1 MESARSLVHRF
12 RCLQIADALEAS
24 FPLAVSLTPAEPA
37 IWAYS
42 LFHCR
47 CKNYLT
53 QPGCIFIHVNAYSCI
68 MSKLTR
74 QQLILQLIE
83 NGNVASQEDL
93 RRALVR
99 HGQKV
104 TQATLSR
111 DIHELGIVKTANGY
125 ARANDVNA
133 EAALPAAERL
143 VREFVLSVRE
153 AQNQL
158 VIKTSVGSAQP
169 VAAALDAEGWEE
181 MLGTIAGDDTI
192 LIICEN
198 SRDAERVAGRIREML
213 A

>member
-1 MESARSLVHRF
+1 M
-12 RCLQIADALEAS
+12 
-24 FPLAVSLTPAEPA
+24 
-37 IWAYS
+37 
-42 LFHCR
+42 
-47 CKNYLT
+47 
-53 QPGCIFIHVNAYSCI
+53 
-68 MSKLTR
+68 
-74 QQLILQLIE
+74 QLIE

-93 RRALVR
+93 RRGLVR

-125 ARANDVNA
+125 ARADVNA

>member
-1 MESARSLVHRF
+1 
-12 RCLQIADALEAS
+12 
-24 FPLAVSLTPAEPA
+24 
-37 IWAYS
+37 
-42 LFHCR
+42 
-47 CKNYLT
+47 
-53 QPGCIFIHVNAYSCI
+53 

-125 ARANDVNA
+125 ARANDANA

-192 LIICEN
+192 LIICQS

>member
-1 MESARSLVHRF
+1 
-12 RCLQIADALEAS
+12 
-24 FPLAVSLTPAEPA
+24 
-37 IWAYS
+37 
-42 LFHCR
+42 
-47 CKNYLT
+47 
-53 QPGCIFIHVNAYSCI
+53 

-93 RRALVR
+93 RRALAR
-99 HGQKV
+99 HSERV

-111 DIHELGIVKTANGY
+111 DIHELGLVKTAGGY
-125 ARANDVNA
+125 ARAQAAAA
-133 EAALPAAERL
+133 EPVLPSAERL
-143 VREFVLSVRE
+143 VREFVLSVHE

-158 VIKTSVGSAQP
+158 VLKTSVGSAQP

-181 MLGTIAGDDTI
+181 SLGSIAGDDTI

-198 SRDAERVAGRIREML
+198 KHDAERLANRIREML

>member
-1 MESARSLVHRF
+1 
-12 RCLQIADALEAS
+12 
-24 FPLAVSLTPAEPA
+24 
-37 IWAYS
+37 
-42 LFHCR
+42 
-47 CKNYLT
+47 
-53 QPGCIFIHVNAYSCI
+53 

-93 RRALVR
+93 RRALAR
-99 HGQKV
+99 HSERV

-111 DIHELGIVKTANGY
+111 DIHELGLVKTGGGY
-125 ARANDVNA
+125 VRAQAAAA
-133 EAALPAAERL
+133 ESVLPSAERL

-158 VIKTSVGSAQP
+158 VLKTSVGSAQP
-169 VAAALDAEGWEE
+169 VAAALDAEGWDES
-181 MLGTIAGDDTI
+181 LGSIAGDDTI

-198 SRDAERVAGRIREML
+198 KHDAERLAKRIREML

>member
-1 MESARSLVHRF
+1 
-12 RCLQIADALEAS
+12 
-24 FPLAVSLTPAEPA
+24 
-37 IWAYS
+37 
-42 LFHCR
+42 
-47 CKNYLT
+47 
-53 QPGCIFIHVNAYSCI
+53 

-93 RRALVR
+93 RRALAR
-99 HGQKV
+99 HSQRV

-111 DIHELGIVKTANGY
+111 DIHELGIVKTPDGY
-125 ARANDVNA
+125 VRASAPADPS
-133 EAALPAAERL
+133 LPSAQRL

-158 VIKTSVGSAQP
+158 VLKTAVGSAQP

-181 MLGTIAGDDTI
+181 CLGSIAGDDTI

-198 SRDAERVAGRIREML
+198 KHDAERVANRIREML

>member
-1 MESARSLVHRF
+1 M
-12 RCLQIADALEAS
+12 
-24 FPLAVSLTPAEPA
+24 
-37 IWAYS
+37 
-42 LFHCR
+42 
-47 CKNYLT
+47 
-53 QPGCIFIHVNAYSCI
+53 
-68 MSKLTR
+68 
-74 QQLILQLIE
+74 ILQLIE

-93 RRALVR
+93 RRGLSR

-125 ARANDVNA
+125 PRANDVNA

>member
-1 MESARSLVHRF
+1 
-12 RCLQIADALEAS
+12 
-24 FPLAVSLTPAEPA
+24 
-37 IWAYS
+37 
-42 LFHCR
+42 
-47 CKNYLT
+47 
-53 QPGCIFIHVNAYSCI
+53 

-93 RRALVR
+93 RRGLAR

-111 DIHELGIVKTANGY
+111 DIHELGIVKTVNGY
-125 ARANDVNA
+125 ARPGDAAA
-133 EAALPAAERL
+133 EAALPATERL

-158 VIKTSVGSAQP
+158 VLKTSVGSAQP
-169 VAAALDAEGWEE
+169 VAAALDGEGWDE

-198 SRDAERVAGRIREML
+198 NRDAERVAGRIREML

>member
-1 MESARSLVHRF
+1 M
-12 RCLQIADALEAS
+12 
-24 FPLAVSLTPAEPA
+24 
-37 IWAYS
+37 
-42 LFHCR
+42 
-47 CKNYLT
+47 
-53 QPGCIFIHVNAYSCI
+53 
-68 MSKLTR
+68 
-74 QQLILQLIE
+74 ILQLIE

-198 SRDAERVAGRIREML
+198 SRDAECVAGRIREML

>member
-1 MESARSLVHRF
+1 
-12 RCLQIADALEAS
+12 
-24 FPLAVSLTPAEPA
+24 
-37 IWAYS
+37 
-42 LFHCR
+42 
-47 CKNYLT
+47 
-53 QPGCIFIHVNAYSCI
+53 

-93 RRALVR
+93 RRGLVR

-111 DIHELGIVKTANGY
+111 DIRELGIVKTANGY
-125 ARANDVNA
+125 ARADVNA

>member
-1 MESARSLVHRF
+1 
-12 RCLQIADALEAS
+12 
-24 FPLAVSLTPAEPA
+24 
-37 IWAYS
+37 
-42 LFHCR
+42 
-47 CKNYLT
+47 
-53 QPGCIFIHVNAYSCI
+53 

-93 RRALVR
+93 RRGLAR

-111 DIHELGIVKTANGY
+111 DIHELGLVKTANGY
-125 ARANDVNA
+125 ARANEA
-133 EAALPAAERL
+133 GEAALPAAERL
-143 VREFVLSVRE
+143 VREFVFSVRE

-158 VIKTSVGSAQP
+158 VLKTSVGSAQP

-181 MLGTIAGDDTI
+181 MLGSIAGDDTI

-213 A
+213 V